1 MSSEELTTFHN
12 MIFELRNLSIN
23 IVNKTGDKT
32 DDKTDNFYIMN
43 AVKESLENQHIV
55 KGIEILYFKKPMF
68 KFFVNYMYSDLMSF
82 YKKKV

>member
-23 IVNKTGDKT
+23 IVNKTDN
-32 DDKTDNFYIMN
+32 KTDNFYIMN
-43 AVKESLENQHIV
+43 AVKESLENKHIV
-55 KGIEILYFKKPMF
+55 KGIEILYLKKPMF

>member
-1 MSSEELTTFHN
+1 MSSEEQSTFNN

-23 IVNKTGDKT
+23 IVS
-32 DDKTDNFYIMN
+32 KTDNKTDSFLIMN